1 MKRVDIAI
9 DYYSLSQKNRKDSKR
24 NDPASIVNAIHPKSV
39 TKETA
44 NHSHEKNV
52 TNQYYSLQKDS
63 TLLRYLKRNSDSD
76 LKRRMKTG
84 SENDFQIHWS
94 CSQTGY
100 SFSDSYLESRMVVG
114 YFQFPENTGSS
125 P

>member
-9 DYYSLSQKNRKDSKR
+9 DYYSLSKKNRKDSKR

-63 TLLRYLKRNSDSD
+63 TLLRYFYTSKAASTITKRNSDSD

-100 SFSDSYLESRMVVG
+100 SFSDSYLESTSD
-114 YFQFPENTGSS
+114 QA
-125 P
+125 